1 MGIKFENS
9 TGEVYFRVISNND
22 ARGTLLFLSALDF
35 PVGFGGFHYLCD
47 QVVHAVS
54 AKRGHLHITVRTH
67 RRRNFLTLLWRD
79 RGTVENLSK
88 VENTSITL
96 YTTVS
101 KLKSKIDVK

>member
-1 MGIKFENS
+1 MVIKFENS

-35 PVGFGGFHYLCD
+35 PVGFGGLHYLCD
-47 QVVHAVS
+47 QVVHTVS
-54 AKRGHLHITVRTH
+54 AERGHLHITVRTH
-67 RRRNFLTLLWRD
+67 RRRDFLTLLWRD

-88 VENTSITL
+88 VENTSIKL